1 MAQVKKGYYAGQTWD
16 ENTFKAFIDSLN
28 CPLITTS
35 HEGYITTIN
44 VNNIVNVEFG
54 NGKVTVVYNG
64 QTVATY
70 SILNS
75 YNDLY
80 ITAAFNE
87 NFFYFQVNCD
97 YSYGRR
103 FVFLYEIIDNKNYFG
118 YNGAEVVSGRG
129 WFSIH
134 EITMIET
141 SSNLTYNHAARFNY
155 NCQVGLIDY
164 ATPDFLF
171 SAGYKTDTEDNNFI
185 SCSTITL
192 DQVIT
197 FDGTNYYSIGTNT
210 LVELDD

>member
-1 MAQVKKGYYAGQTWD
+1 MAKVKKGYYARLTWD

-35 HEGYITTIN
+35 HDSNITTIN
-44 VNNIVNVEFG
+44 VNNIVSVNFG

-75 YNDLY
+75 YNDLH
-80 ITAAFNE
+80 ITAAFND

-103 FVFLYEIIDNKNYFG
+103 FVFLYETIDNKNYFG

-141 SSNLTYNHAARFNY
+141 ESNLNYNHAARLPY
-155 NCQVGLIDY
+155 NCQTGLIDY
-164 ATPDFLF
+164 ASPDFLF
-171 SAGYKTDTEDNNFI
+171 SVGYKTDTEDNNFI
-185 SCSTITL
+185 SCSTVIVN
-192 DQVIT
+192 QVIT
-197 FDGTNYYSIGTNT
+197 FGGTNYYSIGTNT